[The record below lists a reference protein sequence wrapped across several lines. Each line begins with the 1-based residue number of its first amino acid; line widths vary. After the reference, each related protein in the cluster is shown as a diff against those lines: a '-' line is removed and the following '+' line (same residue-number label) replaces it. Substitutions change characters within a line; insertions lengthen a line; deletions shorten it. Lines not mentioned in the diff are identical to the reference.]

1 MERRVDGALVLV
13 GFMGA
18 GKSTG
23 ARTLAAEL
31 GASAVDSDREL
42 ERALGEPIEQYFDRH
57 GEAAFRAREEE
68 MVCELLARGHGRVI
82 ALGGG
87 AVQSER
93 VREALGGHTVVHLE
107 VDPENAWRRASGR
120 GRPLARDPGRFA
132 QLQSDRVTL
141 YESVADAVMPPGNRD
156 ALRRALPFLTTLRD
170 APPGTRLV
178 WASAES
184 GDYPVFLGRGLIE
197 SGFFPPLSGRRHVV
211 TDENVASLQPV
222 EGDHRVVLTAG
233 EENKTLG
240 AAEHVLRSLAR
251 AGAERSDLVVAVGGG
266 VVGDLAGLCAALYQ
280 RGIRHVQ
287 VPTTL
292 VAQVDSAYGGKT
304 GVDLPEGKNYAGAYH
319 QPAAVLCDPAALDT
333 LPAEEAAAGYPE
345 VVKTALIAGGALWA
359 RVRQGDA
366 TGRREIMGC
375 VRTKLAVVAEDERD
389 GGRRQVL
396 NLGHTVAHAIEAATG
411 YARYRHGEA
420 VGIGLLAT
428 LRLSGRDALRAEVAD
443 LLAARGLPL
452 SFSGAPVDAVL
463 ALVERDKK
471 RAGGRVPFVL
481 VEAPGAVTP
490 GHQIEPALLRAAVEE
505 LHRG

>member
-42 ERALGEPIEQYFDRH
+42 ERALGEPIEQFFDRH

-141 YESVADAVMPPGNRD
+141 YESVADAVMPPGDRD
-156 ALRRALPFLTTLRD
+156 ALRRALPFLTALRD

-222 EGDHRVVLTAG
+222 EGDHRLVLTA
-233 EENKTLG
+233 
-240 AAEHVLRSLAR
+240 
-251 AGAERSDLVVAVGGG
+251 
-266 VVGDLAGLCAALYQ
+266 
-280 RGIRHVQ
+280 
-287 VPTTL
+287 
-292 VAQVDSAYGGKT
+292 
-304 GVDLPEGKNYAGAYH
+304 
-319 QPAAVLCDPAALDT
+319 
-333 LPAEEAAAGYPE
+333 
-345 VVKTALIAGGALWA
+345 
-359 RVRQGDA
+359 
-366 TGRREIMGC
+366 
-375 VRTKLAVVAEDERD
+375 
-389 GGRRQVL
+389 
-396 NLGHTVAHAIEAATG
+396 
-411 YARYRHGEA
+411 
-420 VGIGLLAT
+420 
-428 LRLSGRDALRAEVAD
+428 
-443 LLAARGLPL
+443 
-452 SFSGAPVDAVL
+452 
-463 ALVERDKK
+463 VE
-471 RAGGRVPFVL
+471 
-481 VEAPGAVTP
+481 
-490 GHQIEPALLRAAVEE
+490 
-505 LHRG
+505 